1 MLQQYRR
8 KWNNRLCQE
17 MQKQSRKELI
27 QHGRRVEK
35 RRHPT
40 ENKQEAVCRSRMA
53 AVLEEEEGVDAIV
66 QNKNIALL
74 KIRGLIDVGG
84 RKIFSFVVS
93 QLTNGGVFV
102 SIVVVMGRKLTNIR

>member
-1 MLQQYRR
+1 
-8 KWNNRLCQE
+8 
-17 MQKQSRKELI
+17 
-27 QHGRRVEK
+27 
-35 RRHPT
+35 
-40 ENKQEAVCRSRMA
+40 MA

-66 QNKNIALL
+66 QNKNTALL

-102 SIVVVMGRKLTNIR
+102 SVIVVGRRKLTDSRSAIAGRRSASTRNGTSGR